1 MLPALPNPI
10 TRGKGQAT
18 TTWFEATALSAKFP
32 VSLAIAHTFLAQF
45 FLVKACLPQLPAPSS
60 SIGVSRRWWPV
71 AFRAEDDDEARAII
85 DDEEGSMRSD
95 LKVLV
100 GMDGEP
106 LWDGESAI
114 EVREATVAQHAEW
127 KQSRD
132 QAISDGEIDLDAG
145 NVYLIKDFG
154 NEHISAQNSP
164 RSRLAP
170 GFSERSR

>member
-1 MLPALPNPI
+1 MKTYAARI
-10 TRGKGQAT
+10 GGKAV
-18 TTWFEATALSAKFP
+18 L
-32 VSLAIAHTFLAQF
+32 
-45 FLVKACLPQLPAPSS
+45 
-60 SIGVSRRWWPV
+60 

-100 GMDGEP
+100 GMDGRP
-106 LWDGESAI
+106 LWDGESAV

-132 QAISDGEIDLDAG
+132 QAISDGEIDLDG
-145 NVYLIKDFG
+145 SRNLI
-154 NEHISAQNSP
+154 AQVCQHSP
-164 RSRLAP
+164 RSRLAQ